1 MAEIKIQGEEYRRA
15 RNILGLFT
23 EAPRRPREINAST
36 PSNLTDY
43 TAGGDADEIDAANAP
58 GDPDDDNTDYTA
70 DDNEELE
77 TDDPGAGD
85 DDGPDTGDDDDLTAD
100 AGGDEGG
107 DTGDDDAGGG
117 GDDGPDTGDEGGDD
131 DLTAGTD
138 DGGGDDAGGG
148 DTGGGD
154 DAGGDQGGKQNFKKE
169 NMQKYILFKR
179 FSNMR
184 TIVDNFID
192 QLEVRDANDSRLSKV
207 YKDVQSKLKSI
218 SNFTYDYLVL
228 KFQNDSYL
236 TASYIYEQVKT
247 AVLILIQVLQ
257 ENHNGIA
264 KEKDK
269 TRKS

>member
-70 DDNEELE
+70 DDNEELQ
-77 TDDPGAGD
+77 TDDPGAED

-107 DTGDDDAGGG
+107 DTGGDDAGGG

-131 DLTAGTD
+131 DLTAGT
-138 DGGGDDAGGG
+138 GGRD
-148 DTGGGD
+148 
-154 DAGGDQGGKQNFKKE
+154 
-169 NMQKYILFKR
+169 KR
-179 FSNMR
+179 
-184 TIVDNFID
+184 
-192 QLEVRDANDSRLSKV
+192 
-207 YKDVQSKLKSI
+207 
-218 SNFTYDYLVL
+218 
-228 KFQNDSYL
+228 
-236 TASYIYEQVKT
+236 
-247 AVLILIQVLQ
+247 
-257 ENHNGIA
+257 
-264 KEKDK
+264 
-269 TRKS
+269 

>member
-70 DDNEELE
+70 DDNEELQ

-85 DDGPDTGDDDDLTAD
+85 DDGP
-100 AGGDEGG
+100 

-169 NMQKYILFKR
+169 NMQKYVLFKR
-179 FSNMR
+179 FSNMK

>member
-23 EAPRRPREINAST
+23 EAPRRPREINAAA

-70 DDNEELE
+70 DDNEELQ
-77 TDDPGAGD
+77 TDDPGAED

-100 AGGDEGG
+100 AGG
-107 DTGDDDAGGG
+107 DDAGGG

-138 DGGGDDAGGG
+138 DDGGDDS
-148 DTGGGD
+148 GGGD

-169 NMQKYILFKR
+169 NMQKYVLFKR

-207 YKDVQSKLKSI
+207 YKDVQTKLKSI

>member
-70 DDNEELE
+70 DDNEELQ

-100 AGGDEGG
+100 AGDDEGG

-117 GDDGPDTGDEGGDD
+117 DTGD
-131 DLTAGTD
+131 
-138 DGGGDDAGGG
+138 
-148 DTGGGD
+148 D

-257 ENHNGIA
+257 ENHNGIG

-269 TRKS
+269 SRKS